1 MSNDSKVGGNVRR
14 LVNVIEQCVALT
26 TAPVISEALVTQALQ
41 RGKYRVTYF
50 C

>member
-1 MSNDSKVGGNVRR
+1 MRQ

-41 RGKYRVTYF
+41 EKTPRYPHLLRQEGILK
-50 C
+50 